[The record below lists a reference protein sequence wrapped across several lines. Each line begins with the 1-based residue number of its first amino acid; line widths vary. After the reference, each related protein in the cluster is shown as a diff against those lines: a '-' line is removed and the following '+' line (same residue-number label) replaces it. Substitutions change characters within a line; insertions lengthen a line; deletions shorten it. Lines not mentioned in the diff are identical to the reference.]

1 MRETRVREL
10 ERIALEVRKDVVRM
24 VGVAKSHNL
33 VSALTVV
40 DLLVYMCWEHM
51 KIFPGERNNS
61 QRDRLVLS
69 SGFAAPALYACLAA
83 LGFFVRDELWSYR
96 RLGGTLQ
103 GYPDIR
109 TPGVDAPGGTGGLGI
124 ALGLS
129 LAIRMDGHRGKVF
142 CIADDEEF
150 CSGTIWESIDA
161 AALHCPGNLFLVV
174 ELGGSNGDRCET
186 RRENA
191 ESLSRKLGA
200 FGWMA
205 GIADCGDF
213 MSMERAFDR
222 SDPSDERPKAII
234 AVTGEGRAYYD
245 ALESYSPGE
254 PLSADDVERTLSYL
268 DTKANLRE
276 GGK

>member
-1 MRETRVREL
+1 MKETRRREL

-24 VGVAKSHNL
+24 VGVARSHNL
-33 VSALTVV
+33 ASALTVV

-51 KIFPGERNNS
+51 KIFPRERDNS

-129 LAIRMDGHRGKVF
+129 LSIRMDGHGGKVF
-142 CIADDEEF
+142 CIADDEEL

-161 AALHCPGNLFLVV
+161 AALHRPGNLFLVL
-174 ELGGSNGDRCET
+174 ELGGRNDDRCET

-191 ESLSRKLGA
+191 ESLARKLDS
-200 FGWMA
+200 FGWTA
-205 GIADCGDF
+205 RITDCGDF
-213 MSMERAFDR
+213 MSIDSAFDWP
-222 SDPSDERPKAII
+222 DPSDERPKAVI
-234 AVTGEGRAYYD
+234 AIAEERRACYD
-245 ALESYSPGE
+245 ALESHCPGK
-254 PLSADDVERTLSYL
+254 PLSADDVDRTLSFL
-268 DTKANLRE
+268 DTEANLRG